1 MPQRRSSHLVVAILA
16 VALSQVHA
24 ARADATCG
32 NVPDSRLNTLIKLL
46 APPPCDDCDETK
58 AEVKE
63 LTQIQE
69 ARTPAEQ
76 EHAKAD
82 ITISITRFFEG
93 ANIKF
98 DPAALDKCN
107 DFFEKL
113 SRLTKE
119 ASDNAKKTFC
129 RTRPFNLPG
138 NALQPLQSP
147 DELKNVPSYPSGH
160 TAYGTLMGT
169 VLARMLPEKRDK
181 LYARIA
187 DYGHSRMIAGVHYRS
202 DIDAGKVLGS
212 AIAAD
217 EFAADEKFKNE
228 LPGAA
233 ACVRKAL
240 GLQGKPPAQDAR
252 TPKFHPCPCPDDD
265 PRDVCFCPDD

>member
-1 MPQRRSSHLVVAILA
+1 MPPRRSWHFVLA
-16 VALSQVHA
+16 MLASAFSQAHS

-32 NVPDSRLNTLIKLL
+32 NVPDSRLNTFIKLL
-46 APPPCDDCDETK
+46 ASPPCDDCDESK
-58 AEVKE
+58 AEVRE
-63 LTQIQE
+63 LMQMQE
-69 ARTPAEQ
+69 ARTSAEH

-82 ITISITRFFEG
+82 ITISIPRFLEG

-98 DPAALDKCN
+98 DPAALDKCK

-113 SRLTKE
+113 SKLTKE

-129 RTRPFNLPG
+129 RTRPFNLLG
-138 NALQPLQSP
+138 NTLQPLQSP

-160 TAYGTLMGT
+160 TTYGTLMGT
-169 VLARMLPEKRDK
+169 VLARMLPEKRDE

-217 EFAADEKFKNE
+217 EFAADEEFKSK
-228 LPGAA
+228 LPGAT
-233 ACVRKAL
+233 ACVREAL
-240 GLQGKPPAQDAR
+240 GLQGQTPAQQAS
-252 TPKFHPCPCPDDD
+252 TPQP
-265 PRDVCFCPDD
+265 

>member
-1 MPQRRSSHLVVAILA
+1 MPPRRTWQLALALFA
-16 VALSQVHA
+16 VALFQPQS
-24 ARADATCG
+24 ARADAPCG
-32 NVPDSRLNTLIKLL
+32 NVPDSHLNSLIKLL

-58 AEVKE
+58 AEMKE
-63 LTQIQE
+63 LMQMQE

-82 ITISITRFFEG
+82 ITISIPRFLEG

-107 DFFEKL
+107 GFFGKL
-113 SRLTKE
+113 SKLTKE
-119 ASDNAKKTFC
+119 TSDNAKKTFC
-129 RTRPFNLPG
+129 RTRPFKLPG
-138 NALQPLQSP
+138 NTLQILQNP
-147 DELKNVPSYPSGH
+147 DELKNSPSYPSGH
-160 TAYGTLMGT
+160 TTYGALMGT
-169 VLARMLPEKRDK
+169 VLARMVPEKRDE
-181 LYARIA
+181 LYGRIA

-217 EFAADEKFKNE
+217 EFATDEELKNE
-228 LPGAA
+228 LPGAT
-233 ACVRKAL
+233 ACVREAL
-240 GLQGKPPAQDAR
+240 GLQGKPPAQHAS

-265 PRDVCFCPDD
+265 PRDVCFCPDN

>member
-1 MPQRRSSHLVVAILA
+1 MPPRRPWHLVLAILA
-16 VALSQVHA
+16 AALSQVNS

-32 NVPDSRLNTLIKLL
+32 NVPDSRLNTFIKLL
-46 APPPCDDCDETK
+46 ASPPCDDCDETK
-58 AEVKE
+58 AELKE
-63 LTQIQE
+63 LTQMQE

-82 ITISITRFFEG
+82 ITISIPRFLEG

-98 DPAALDKCN
+98 DPAALDKCK

-113 SRLTKE
+113 FKVTKE

-129 RTRPFNLPG
+129 RTRPFNLLG
-138 NALQPLQSP
+138 NTLQPLQSP

-160 TAYGTLMGT
+160 TTYGTLMGT
-169 VLARMLPEKRDK
+169 VLARMLPEKRDE

-202 DIDAGKVLGS
+202 DVDAGKVLGS
-212 AIAAD
+212 AIAAN
-217 EFAADEKFKNE
+217 EFAADEDFKNT
-228 LPGAA
+228 LPGAT
-233 ACVRKAL
+233 ACVREAI
-240 GLQGKPPAQDAR
+240 GLQSPPPSQQATQ
-252 TPKFHPCPCPDDD
+252 P
-265 PRDVCFCPDD
+265 

>member
-1 MPQRRSSHLVVAILA
+1 MLQRRAIAMLVVAANSLCGSISA
-16 VALSQVHA
+16 DDKSC
-24 ARADATCG
+24 ARGPADHTTA
-32 NVPDSRLNTLIKLL
+32 LIKLL
-46 APPPCDDCDETK
+46 SPPPCDDCDETK
-58 AEVKE
+58 AELKE
-63 LTQIQE
+63 LTQMQE

-82 ITISITRFFEG
+82 ITISIPRFLEG

-98 DPAALDKCN
+98 EPAALDKCK

-113 SRLTKE
+113 SKLTKE

-129 RTRPFNLPG
+129 RTRPSKLPG
-138 NALQPLQSP
+138 NKLQPLQSP
-147 DELKNVPSYPSGH
+147 DELKNSPSYPSGH
-160 TAYGTLMGT
+160 TTYGTLMGT
-169 VLARMLPEKRDK
+169 VLARMLPEKRDE

-217 EFAADEKFKNE
+217 EFAADEDFKNK
-228 LPGAA
+228 LPGAT
-233 ACVRKAL
+233 ACVREAL
-240 GLQGKPPAQDAR
+240 GLQGQAPAQQAS
-252 TPKFHPCPCPDDD
+252 TPQP
-265 PRDVCFCPDD
+265 